1 MSERTPS
8 EDERTAAYRAQIRAL
23 GLKPWQSPPCCY
35 DPDETGRNRDDRVM
49 INLLRRMLAAG
60 VSRWA
65 HDPLAE
71 LEEAAGR

>member
-1 MSERTPS
+1 MTAEVPT

-23 GLKPWQSPPCCY
+23 GLKPWQSPPCCFE
-35 DPDETGRNRDDRVM
+35 PDDEGRNRDDLVM

-65 HDPLAE
+65 HDPLAA
-71 LEEAAGR
+71 LEEAEGR